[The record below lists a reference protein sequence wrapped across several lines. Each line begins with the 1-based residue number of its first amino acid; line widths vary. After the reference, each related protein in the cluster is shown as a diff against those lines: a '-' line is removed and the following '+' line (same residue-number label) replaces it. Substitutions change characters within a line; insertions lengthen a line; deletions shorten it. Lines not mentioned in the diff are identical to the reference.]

1 MHIYVMGYDGS
12 IVCPD
17 EWQSF
22 CHEPSILN
30 YGSPLPSP
38 SPPDGGGGSDDGGG
52 ASLLDTI
59 SHAQQKYPGCT
70 ETRSWDQILTPST
83 PTGGMGKWMVMGTFE
98 VWRERE
104 KGMDGWREGER
115 QCSGG
120 IHIHDFHFSF
130 DSLSSSFSLCS
141 RARARALSL
150 SVSLSLSLFLSLHLM
165 LWQVWLCLHDNI
177 CSNGEDPFC
186 YTFNEATE
194 AFVPL
199 GFNSELSLMKPPTAG
214 TTPPPSSPGP
224 LSSR

>member
-1 MHIYVMGYDGS
+1 MGYDGS

-141 RARARALSL
+141 RARARAP
-150 SVSLSLSLFLSLHLM
+150 SLSLFLSLSLCFSLSISCSGRSGSVCM
-165 LWQVWLCLHDNI
+165 TTYAQTARTPFATPSTKLLRPLCLWA
-177 CSNGEDPFC
+177 S
-186 YTFNEATE
+186 TQ
-194 AFVPL
+194 
-199 GFNSELSLMKPPTAG
+199 NSP
-214 TTPPPSSPGP
+214 
-224 LSSR
+224 